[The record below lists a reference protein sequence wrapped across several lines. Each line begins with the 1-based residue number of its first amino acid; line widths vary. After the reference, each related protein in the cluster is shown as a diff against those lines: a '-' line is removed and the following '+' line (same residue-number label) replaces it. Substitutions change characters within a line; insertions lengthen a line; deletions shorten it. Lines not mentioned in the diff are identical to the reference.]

1 MAGNPRKAKS
11 AGSFRESMAKNYR
24 YFIVGGL
31 FLILVIV
38 LVIFLATRGTDVVKE
53 GEQNSAIED
62 IASSVEVPKDKYEQ
76 DAYPNVNTICT
87 SYMNAMSIGDSDTMA
102 SLSNALSDERR
113 AFFEAQAQYISQYA
127 DYHFYTKAGPEENS
141 YLVLVTYTL
150 QIVSD
155 VNKLPALCS
164 LYVCTDESG
173 TLYINNSD
181 LSENDEAYI
190 LALASQDDFKQLQDD
205 VQLAYNDMLEKN
217 PDLSARVTEL
227 RGQINSDVQAKLEA
241 KKQAETEA
249 AAAQA
254 AEEAAALA
262 AANAKT
268 VRATDVV
275 NIRSSSSTD
284 SEILG
289 KTSQGQEFTRYE
301 VLENG
306 WSKIDYNG
314 QEAYI
319 KTEYLE
325 EVNQEAGAEGS
336 EVAASV
342 REPGSTITVKENA
355 NIRSQPNTDSDSLG
369 KASSGDTFTLV
380 EEKDGWCKFTYD
392 GKDAYIRSDLIQ

>member
-11 AGSFRESMAKNYR
+11 AGSCREAMAKNYR

-38 LVIFLATRGTDVVKE
+38 LVVFLATRGTDVVKE

-155 VNKLPALCS
+155 ANKLPALCS

-173 TLYINNSD
+173 TLYINNSE

-301 VLENG
+301 ALENG
-306 WSKIDYNG
+306 WSKVDYNG

-325 EVNQEAGAEGS
+325 EVNQEAGAEGG
-336 EVAASV
+336 EATASA

-355 NIRSQPNTDSDSLG
+355 NIRSQPNTDSESLG

>member
-11 AGSFRESMAKNYR
+11 AGSFKESMAKNYR

-155 VNKLPALCS
+155 ANKLPALCS
-164 LYVCTDESG
+164 LDVCTDESG

>member
-1 MAGNPRKAKS
+1 MARNPKKS
-11 AGSFRESMAKNYR
+11 KSTGSFKETITKNYR

-31 FLILVIV
+31 FLVLVIV
-38 LVIFLATRGTDVVKE
+38 LVVFLATKGTDVVKE
-53 GEQNSAIED
+53 GEQNSAVED
-62 IASSVEVPKDKYEQ
+62 IASSIEVPKDKYEQ

-155 VNKLPALCS
+155 ANKLPALCS

-173 TLYINNSD
+173 TLYINNSE

-205 VQLAYNDMLEKN
+205 VQLAYNDMLENN

-306 WSKIDYNG
+306 WSKVDYNG

-325 EVNQEAGAEGS
+325 EVNQEEGAEGTDA
-336 EVAASV
+336 VANV

-355 NIRSQPNTDSDSLG
+355 NIRSQPNTDSESLG

>member
-53 GEQNSAIED
+53 GEQNSTIED

-155 VNKLPALCS
+155 ANKLPALCS

-289 KTSQGQEFTRYE
+289 QTSQGQEFTRYE

-355 NIRSQPNTDSDSLG
+355 KIRSQPNTDSDSLG

>member
-11 AGSFRESMAKNYR
+11 AGSFKESMAKNYR

-155 VNKLPALCS
+155 ANKLPALCS

-325 EVNQEAGAEGS
+325 EVNQEAGAESS
-336 EVAASV
+336 EVAANV

>member
-155 VNKLPALCS
+155 ANKLPALCS

-217 PDLSARVTEL
+217 PALSARVTER

-284 SEILG
+284 SEVLG

-325 EVNQEAGAEGS
+325 EVNQEAGAESS
-336 EVAASV
+336 EVAANV